1 MNQTV
6 RKVWNAITWILVL
19 CVACLAFLLAG
30 VRLIGFTPYTVL
42 SGSMEPVY
50 PVGSLI
56 YVRKVPP
63 EEVRVGDPIT
73 FVLDENLTVA
83 THRVIEVDSETRQ
96 FRTKGDANSAPD
108 GAPVLFE
115 NLIGVPK
122 FSIPKLGFAAN
133 WITKPPGMYI
143 SGAAVVVLLVLLFL
157 PDLLDKADAA
167 DRNAAEKKARREA
180 EENPR

>member
-6 RKVWNAITWILVL
+6 KKVWNAVTWILVL

-30 VRLIGFTPYTVL
+30 VRRIGFTPYAVL
-42 SGSMEPVY
+42 SGSMEPTY
-50 PVGSLI
+50 PVGALI
-56 YVRKVPP
+56 YVRKTPP
-63 EEVRVGDPIT
+63 EEVQVGDPIT

-83 THRVIEVDSETRQ
+83 THRVVEVDSENRQ
-96 FRTKGDANSAPD
+96 FRTKGDANEAVD

-133 WITKPPGMYI
+133 WITQPPGMYV
-143 SGAAVVVLLVLLFL
+143 SGAAVVILLVLLFL

-167 DRNAAEKKARREA
+167 DQKAAEKRAKQEA